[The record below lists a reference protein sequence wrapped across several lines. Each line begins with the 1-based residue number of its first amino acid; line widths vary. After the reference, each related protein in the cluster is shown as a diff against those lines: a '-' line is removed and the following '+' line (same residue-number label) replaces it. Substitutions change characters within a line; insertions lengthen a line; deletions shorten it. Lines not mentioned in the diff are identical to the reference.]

1 MTTATATLE
10 NTEVPLL
17 GVQVA
22 TVTADLGVMRPIPRD
37 RVVQDLALLGAGAI
51 VPGAALTFLGH
62 HSHNLGTNVHFIG
75 VGVSAVM
82 ASVAALAL
90 TVVGVRRQDGRV
102 VLVGSAFTVMAA
114 LLAIHGLATPGV
126 VIGDNGV
133 IALTGAATLPVG
145 GAVLALSALP
155 SLRRPQGIRSLLV
168 LQVVALVGVIG
179 LGVVGMA
186 VPSLV
191 PAVPEPASPSAVIAL
206 VVGAFLYSLLILRAL
221 KTYLLTQRITD
232 LAVVVGVAWLT
243 AALPPAL
250 LLNYTDLGWWLG
262 HGFELVGIVIVGT
275 AVAIDL
281 SRSVQSRPLVGDL
294 RAAELVAKEE
304 AFLGTRVHALMQ
316 RLAEKD
322 ESTEEHTRRVAM
334 RAVQVGEE
342 LGLPPGRLRALAIG
356 GLLHDIGKL
365 SVPTRILQKP
375 AALEEDEFAV
385 IKRHPDWGIKLLREL
400 GSFNSSAQELVH
412 SHHERLDGKGYPRGL
427 NASSIGLDTR
437 ILTVCDVY
445 DALVSPRVYR
455 AAWSQEAALALLRD
469 ESGSAFDERCVAAL
483 ERVLGREE
491 MQPVAPAFQIAA
503 AAV

>member
-1 MTTATATLE
+1 
-10 NTEVPLL
+10 
-17 GVQVA
+17 
-22 TVTADLGVMRPIPRD
+22 MRPIPRD
-37 RVVQDLALLGAGAI
+37 RVVQDLALLGASAV
-51 VPGAALTFLGH
+51 VPGAALIFLGH
-62 HSHNLGTNVHFIG
+62 HSHNLGTNTHFIG

-102 VLVGSAFTVMAA
+102 VLVGAAFTVMAA

-126 VIGDNGV
+126 LIGNNGV
-133 IALTGAATLPVG
+133 ISLTGAATLPVG

-155 SLRRPQGIRSLLV
+155 GLRRPQGIRALLV
-168 LQVVALVGVIG
+168 LQVVALVGVLG
-179 LGVVGMA
+179 LGIIGMA

-191 PAVPEPASPSAVIAL
+191 PPVPTPASPAAVIAL
-206 VVGAFLYSLLILRAL
+206 VVGAFFYSLLILRAL

-232 LAVVVGVAWLT
+232 LTVVVGVAWLT

-262 HGFELVGIVIVGT
+262 HGFELAGIVIVGT
-275 AVAIDL
+275 AVSIDL
-281 SRSVQSRPLVGDL
+281 SKSVQSRPLAGDL
-294 RAAELVAKEE
+294 RAAELVAQEE
-304 AFLGTRVHALMQ
+304 AFLGARVHALMQ

-322 ESTEEHTRRVAM
+322 ESTEEHTRRVAL

-342 LGLPPGRLRALAIG
+342 LGLPPRRLRALAIG

-365 SVPTRILQKP
+365 SVPERILQKP
-375 AALEEDEFAV
+375 SALDEHEFAI
-385 IKRHPDWGIKLLREL
+385 IKRHPEWGLKLLREL
-400 GSFNSSAQELVH
+400 GGFNPSAQELVH

-427 NASSIGLDTR
+427 HAGSIGLDTR

-455 AAWSQEAALALLRD
+455 AAWNHEAALDLLRE
-469 ESGSAFDERCVAAL
+469 ESGSAFDDRCVAAL
-483 ERVLGREE
+483 EKVLGREQV
-491 MQPVAPAFQIAA
+491 QPDLPAFRVAA
-503 AAV
+503 ASA

>member
-1 MTTATATLE
+1 M
-10 NTEVPLL
+10 
-17 GVQVA
+17 
-22 TVTADLGVMRPIPRD
+22 VTADLGGMRPIPRD
-37 RVVQDLALLGAGAI
+37 RVVQDLALLGAGAL
-51 VPGAALTFLGH
+51 VPGATLTFFGH

-82 ASVAALAL
+82 ASVAALTL

-102 VLVGSAFTVMAA
+102 VLVGSAFSVMAA

-133 IALTGAATLPVG
+133 ISLTGAATLPVG
-145 GAVLALSALP
+145 GAVLALSAL
-155 SLRRPQGIRSLLV
+155 RRPQGIRSLLV
-168 LQVVALVGVIG
+168 LQVVALIAVIG

-191 PAVPEPASPSAVIAL
+191 PAVPAPASPAAVVAL
-206 VVGAFLYSLLILRAL
+206 VVGAFFYSLLILRAL
-221 KTYLLTQRITD
+221 KTYLLTQRIAD

-262 HGFELVGIVIVGT
+262 HGFELAGIVIVGT

-304 AFLGTRVHALMQ
+304 AFLGARVHALMQ

-342 LGLPPGRLRALAIG
+342 LGLPPGQLRALAIG

-365 SVPTRILQKP
+365 SVPSRILQKP

-385 IKRHPDWGIKLLREL
+385 IKRHPEWGIKLLREL
-400 GSFNSSAQELVH
+400 GGFNSSAQELVH

-455 AAWSQEAALALLRD
+455 AAWSHEAAVALLRD

-483 ERVLGREE
+483 ERVLGREQ
-491 MQPVAPAFQIAA
+491 MQPVAPVFQVAV

>member
-1 MTTATATLE
+1 M
-10 NTEVPLL
+10 
-17 GVQVA
+17 
-22 TVTADLGVMRPIPRD
+22 VTADLGGMRPIPRD

-102 VLVGSAFTVMAA
+102 VLVGSAFSVMAA

-155 SLRRPQGIRSLLV
+155 GLRRPQGIRSLLV
-168 LQVVALVGVIG
+168 LQIVALVGVIG

-206 VVGAFLYSLLILRAL
+206 GVGAFLYSLLILRAL

-385 IKRHPDWGIKLLREL
+385 VKRHPEWGIKLLREL
-400 GSFNSSAQELVH
+400 GGFNSSAQELVH
-412 SHHERLDGKGYPRGL
+412 SHHERLDGKGYPRRL

-455 AAWSQEAALALLRD
+455 AAWSHEAALALLRD

-483 ERVLGREE
+483 ERVLGREQ
-491 MQPVAPAFQIAA
+491 MQQVVPAFQIAA